1 VSAAKLTVA
10 AYSHFGA
17 RGLKG
22 VETYYL
28 VKEAWTR
35 GFLHKV
41 VAISKKRCRYDF
53 DLGLVDT
60 LPGESRLISGLIQI
74 KELAWQ
80 AFPSRWFGE
89 MIFDRFAAS
98 RLEPTGGSL
107 IVTPG
112 MIHTARRA
120 KALGYT
126 VFLYGATPDPR
137 YLLEQIR
144 TERETFGLRAGV
156 DDKDRSRMVAR
167 WTASLASTDYLL
179 AVSEFSKD
187 TYVAYGFPQERV
199 SVAPLGVAVQRFPLT
214 PPPSG
219 DCFTY
224 LFVGHVNGT
233 TGIVKGL
240 QYLLPAWAELKLKNA
255 MLLVCGKIG
264 AEGREVIR
272 SYEGRLH
279 NVKFTGQVSDPGDYY
294 RKAAVFVLPSVA
306 EGMAKVTIEAM
317 ATGRPVIVTPNTG
330 AVARDGVDGFYVPAR
345 DVEALKERM
354 LYFYNHREETARM
367 GANASE
373 WAQQFSWERF
383 SRQVADVVMESPSG
397 NGMSCRQ

>member
-1 VSAAKLTVA
+1 MTAAKLTVA
-10 AYSHFGA
+10 AFSHFGA

-28 VKEAWTR
+28 AKEAWTR
-35 GFLHKV
+35 GDLHKV
-41 VAISKKRCRYDF
+41 IAISKKRCRYEF
-53 DLGLVDT
+53 DLDLVDT
-60 LPGESRLISGLIQI
+60 LPGESRLISGLLQI
-74 KELAWQ
+74 KEMAWQ

-98 RLEPTGGSL
+98 RLEQTGGSL

-144 TERETFGLRAGV
+144 TERETFGLSAGL

-167 WTASLASTDYLL
+167 WTASLALTDYLL
-179 AVSEFSKD
+179 AVSDFSKD
-187 TYVAYGFPQERV
+187 TYVAYGFPKERV
-199 SVAPLGVAVQRFPLT
+199 SVAPLGVALQRFPLT
-214 PPPSG
+214 PPPSD

-240 QYLLPAWAELKLKNA
+240 QYLLLAWSQLKLKNT

-264 AEGREVIR
+264 AEGREVVR
-272 SYEGRLH
+272 RYEGKLH
-279 NVKFTGQVSDPGDYY
+279 NVKFTGQVSDPGEYY

-317 ATGRPVIVTPNTG
+317 ATGRPVIVTPNCG
-330 AVARDGVDGFYVPAR
+330 AVARDGVDGFYVPPR

-373 WAQQFSWERF
+373 WAQRFSWERF
-383 SRQVADVVMESPSG
+383 SRQVADVVMETPPH
-397 NGMSCRQ
+397 NGISRLQ